1 MNLTVKRLD
10 LVRKVGIVQTEFW
23 WFAAF
28 FSGKVPL
35 RGPTAHQTSN
45 LMKGMDALQTMRVR
59 HKPGQKLN
67 ALAQSFLSRNICRN
81 LWSQLCAEVR
91 TDAWDA
97 NNFHLHLFCA
107 NLWFCDRLR

>member
-10 LVRKVGIVQTEFW
+10 LVRKVGIVQTKFW

-45 LMKGMDALQTMRVR
+45 LMKGMDAFHGTDDASQAQAWTKAECLCT
-59 HKPGQKLN
+59 KLPI
-67 ALAQSFLSRNICRN
+67 AQYL
-81 LWSQLCAEVR
+81 
-91 TDAWDA
+91 
-97 NNFHLHLFCA
+97 
-107 NLWFCDRLR
+107 